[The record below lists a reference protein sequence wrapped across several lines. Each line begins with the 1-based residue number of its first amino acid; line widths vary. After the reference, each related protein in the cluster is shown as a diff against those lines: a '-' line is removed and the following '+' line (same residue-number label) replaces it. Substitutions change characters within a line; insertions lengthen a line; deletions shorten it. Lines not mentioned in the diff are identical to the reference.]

1 MNERRNHWPIAVVLT
16 IILVAVIIC
25 PGCKKQPSLSP
36 DTNQPASQR
45 PATEPL
51 AASTDESTRTD
62 TALRPSLKQVIAAA
76 RTWSPTFES
85 WFGKPAPD
93 FTLTDIAGQSH
104 KLSDYRGKDVMLI
117 FWATWC
123 GPCRME
129 IPELIQL
136 RNATSPDKL
145 AMLAISYI
153 SPRNSTEMV
162 KNFVAQNKDI
172 NYPVF
177 SVESGEMPDPYSMVD
192 YIPCSFFINP
202 QGKIKLATV
211 GLLQL
216 SDMKAVLQAE

>member
-1 MNERRNHWPIAVVLT
+1 MTERINLSPAVDRRVFWA

-25 PGCKKQPSLSP
+25 PSCKKQPSQSP
-36 DTNQPASQR
+36 DTNQPAPQR
-45 PATEPL
+45 PATEPFTT
-51 AASTDESTRTD
+51 STDESTRTD

-76 RTWSPTFES
+76 RTWGPAFES

-93 FTLTDIAGQSH
+93 FTLTDIASNQH

-136 RNATSPDKL
+136 RNTISPDKL
-145 AMLAISYI
+145 AMLAISNEE
-153 SPRNSTEMV
+153 PALV
-162 KNFVAQNKDI
+162 KTFAAQQKI
-172 NYPVF
+172 NYMVF
-177 SVESGEMPDPYSMVD
+177 SNQQDLPAPFNLVNAV
-192 YIPCSFFINP
+192 PCSFFIDP

-211 GLLQL
+211 GLLQS
-216 SDMKAVLQAE
+216 SDIKAVLQAE